1 MSSLQIGRRTLL
13 AGTAGLATAAPFR
26 RLRAAEAGPVRI
38 GVLNDENGP
47 YAASSGSGSLLAAR
61 MAIADFGP
69 TVLGRSI
76 EVVHGDTLNKPDVA
90 STIARHWFDEMD
102 VDMITDLPVTPIA
115 AAVQQVAVQKGRT
128 VVITAAA
135 VTEFTSKACAPTSI
149 HWADDT
155 HALTTGVARPIV
167 QHGGKS
173 WYFIT
178 VDMAFGAALEKETT
192 AIIEA
197 GGGKFLGSSR
207 FPLGTT
213 DFSSMILQAQNSG
226 ADVIGLAAVG
236 GELVNL
242 IKQASEFGL
251 SRGGKPT
258 LAGFLIYL
266 TDIHALGLDVAN
278 GFVLPSGFYW
288 DQNDKARAW
297 SKRFFAEHQ
306 AMPTRSQAAVYSTTL
321 HFLKSM
327 AHAGSRDPLAV
338 NKAMRALPA
347 DYHGNPTIIRADGR
361 ALYDVSLYRVKSKA
375 ESKAPWDYYQL
386 QGTMPASEAFQAM
399 TPSCAS

>member
-26 RLRAAEAGPVRI
+26 RLRAAEVGPVRI
-38 GVLNDENGP
+38 GILNDENGP
-47 YAASSGSGSLLAAR
+47 YAASSGSGSVLAAR

-69 TVLGRSI
+69 TVLGRPI
-76 EVVHGDTLNKPDVA
+76 EIVHGDTLNKPDVA
-90 STIARHWFDEMD
+90 SAIARRWFDEMD

-115 AAVQQVAVQKGRT
+115 AAVQQVAVQKGRS
-128 VVITAAA
+128 VIITAAA

-155 HALTTGVARPIV
+155 HALTTGVVRPIV

-173 WYFIT
+173 WFFIT
-178 VDMAFGAALEKETT
+178 VDMAFGTALEKESA

-197 GGGKFLGSSR
+197 GGGKFLGSAR
-207 FPLGTT
+207 FPLGAT

-242 IKQASEFGL
+242 IKQANEFGITH
-251 SRGGKPT
+251 GGKQT

-278 GFVLPSGFYW
+278 SFILPSSFYW
-288 DQNDKARAW
+288 DQNDQARAW
-297 SKRFFAEHQ
+297 SKRFFAEQ
-306 AMPTRSQAAVYSTTL
+306 KAIPTRSQATIYSVTT

-327 AHAGSRDPLAV
+327 AHAGTRDPLAV

-347 DYHGNPTIIRADGR
+347 EYHGNPTTIRADGR
-361 ALYDVSLYRVKSKA
+361 ALYNVSLYKVKSKA
-375 ESKAPWDYYQL
+375 ESKMPWDYYQL